1 MAVSNDPRQ
10 ALKDN
15 SEVGSVST
23 SATSKSHLT
32 KRWRST
38 GGHTWPSQQCPAVP
52 SVGGLGQEQPVGWPL
67 GTHVL
72 AVPMN
77 QGALAVPSFLLLLIQ
92 AGCMLPSQAH
102 HCFTLQKKHALGWL
116 VTDSQHQEL
125 GAFFNAKMM
134 LYHYMCSQG
143 TAAWG
148 KQENISPLRAGRFS
162 NWDKRR
168 VVLGESQAEWIA
180 GQGRSFSP
188 LMSLQNPIGKAE
200 LHHWEI
206 NILILRTAVTK
217 TVQDTGNGH

>member
-1 MAVSNDPRQ
+1 MKYGIFQ
-10 ALKDN
+10 AADGKQGEDWWQKLAGEQGKYITL
-15 SEVGSVST
+15 T
-23 SATSKSHLT
+23 SSKLLE
-32 KRWRST
+32 RIRF
-38 GGHTWPSQQCPAVP
+38 PFQECPKK
-52 SVGGLGQEQPVGWPL
+52 
-67 GTHVL
+67 
-72 AVPMN
+72 
-77 QGALAVPSFLLLLIQ
+77 
-92 AGCMLPSQAH
+92 

-206 NILILRTAVTK
+206 NILILRTAVTE
-217 TVQDTGNGH
+217 TVQDTGSGHWDLAHIPYILLCLSQKH